1 MMQVKISD
9 AELEIMRILWR
20 GHTPM
25 KASEMAAE
33 LEQTRGW
40 ARSTTNTLVI
50 RLRDRG
56 VIEPVERYGV
66 ARYVPLVSEEQYIL
80 AEEKAALSRFGS
92 AKTLALAMGRNGD
105 LTEEDI
111 AELRAYFKMG
121 GGDA

>member
-9 AELEIMRILWR
+9 GELEIMRILWR
-20 GHTPM
+20 EERPM

-40 ARSTTNTLVI
+40 SRSTTNTMVI
-50 RLRDRG
+50 RLRDRS
-56 VIEPVERYGV
+56 VIEPIERYGV
-66 ARYVPLVSEEQYIL
+66 ARYIPLVTKDQYIL
-80 AEEKAALSRFGS
+80 AEEKATLNRFGS
-92 AKTLALAMGRNGD
+92 GKTLAMAMVRNGD

-121 GGDA
+121 GGK

>member
-9 AELEIMRILWR
+9 GELEIMRILWR
-20 GHTPM
+20 EERPI

-40 ARSTTNTLVI
+40 SRSTTNTMVI
-50 RLRDRG
+50 RLRDRS
-56 VIEPVERYGV
+56 VSEPVERYGV
-66 ARYVPLVSEEQYIL
+66 ARYIPLVTEDQYVL
-80 AEEKAALSRFGS
+80 SEEKAALTRFGS
-92 AKTLALAMGRNGD
+92 GKTLAMAMVRNGD

-121 GGDA
+121 GGK

>member
-9 AELEIMRILWR
+9 GELEIMRILWR
-20 GHTPM
+20 EERPM

-40 ARSTTNTLVI
+40 TRSTTNTMVI
-50 RLRDRG
+50 RLRDRS

-66 ARYVPLVSEEQYIL
+66 ARYIPLVTEDQYVL
-80 AEEKAALSRFGS
+80 SEEKAALNRFGS
-92 AKTLALAMGRNGD
+92 GKALALAMVRNGD

-111 AELRAYFKMG
+111 ADLRAYFKMG
-121 GGDA
+121 GGK